1 MIPVD
6 ALLFDLDGT
15 LIDSRRDL
23 AQSVQFL
30 QKQYGHSV
38 SSEKQVGAFI
48 GDGVVKL
55 VQRAL
60 PDLPKRQIAAAVAM
74 FKQYYREHCLD
85 HTRLYPGVLLT
96 LQHFRRKKMAVVTNK
111 PVRISGHLLEELGIS
126 PFFEV
131 LVGGDSLPR
140 KKPHPEPILSAL
152 RTMRIHDPQRVV
164 MVGDSSNDIHAGGAA
179 GTYTCGVRSNIGGPL
194 NLHDSRPDFTIKDLK
209 GLMRIFR

>member
-15 LIDSRRDL
+15 LIDSKRDL
-23 AQSVQFL
+23 ARSVQFL
-30 QKQYGHSV
+30 QHQYGHAP
-38 SSEKQVGAFI
+38 SSPKQVGAFI

-60 PDLPKRQIAAAVAM
+60 PDLPESQLDEAVAV
-74 FKQYYREHCLD
+74 FKHFYREHCLD

-96 LQHFRRKKMAVVTNK
+96 LKHFRRKKMAVVTNK

-126 PFFEV
+126 CFFKM
-131 LVGGDSLPR
+131 LIGGDSLPR
-140 KKPHPEPILSAL
+140 KKPHPEPVLNAL
-152 RTMRIHDPQRVV
+152 KTMDLQNPKRAV
-164 MVGDSSNDIHAGGAA
+164 MIGDSPNDIQAGRAA

-194 NLHDSRPDFTIKDLK
+194 NLRNSRPDFEIEDIK
-209 GLMRIFR
+209 GLMRIFH

>member
-1 MIPVD
+1 MISID

-15 LIDSRRDL
+15 LIDSKRDL

-30 QKQYGHSV
+30 QKQYGRAV

-60 PDLPKRQIAAAVAM
+60 PDLPERQLDEAVTM
-74 FKQYYREHCLD
+74 FKRFYREHCLD

-96 LQHFRRKKMAVVTNK
+96 LKHFRRKKMAVVTNK

-126 PFFEV
+126 AFFEV
-131 LVGGDSLPR
+131 LIGGDSLPR
-140 KKPHPEPILSAL
+140 KKPHPEPVLNAL
-152 RTMRIHDPQRVV
+152 KTMRLQNPKRAV
-164 MVGDSSNDIHAGGAA
+164 MVGDGPNDIHAGRAA
-179 GTYTCGVRSNIGGPL
+179 GTYTCGVRSNIGDFV
-194 NLHDSRPDFTIKDLK
+194 NLRNSRPDFTIAHIKE
-209 GLMRIFR
+209 LMRIFG